1 MHDFGL
7 FELAQK
13 LKLQY
18 IPVSVGTV
26 WETGSLFSL
35 NLAVTHFVGIMG
47 ISLAVVLVRRVTVR
61 PHFIGLRSF
70 ITCKFTLADMLWRL

>member
-13 LKLQY
+13 LKLKY

-26 WETGSLFSL
+26 WERGSLFSL
-35 NLAVTHFVGIMG
+35 HLAVMHFVGIMG
-47 ISLAVVLVRRVTVR
+47 TSFAVVLVQRVTVS

-70 ITCKFTLADMLWRL
+70 IRCEYTLADFLWRL